1 MYVEFLKSKPHEVA
15 DIIKT
20 NPIAFVPFGALEWH
34 GEHNILGVD
43 SIKAIEICKRTIEI
57 TGGVLFPCINYG
69 AFNTMNFP
77 FTLKS
82 PSKPY
87 IRMTRKVVKQL
98 YAMGFKIIILLTGH
112 YPTKQIKQVRKAAK
126 RISKKNPDCFAL
138 GIPEQYLIPDLDYYG
153 DHAAFWETSLMMAIN
168 QNYVD
173 LRNIPKGMNFTERS
187 RIHGILGIDPTIST
201 IETGKKALDLMVKR
215 LSNAILEVQKT
226 HSIKLFNDIYENYAN
241 IRGSKFDFTKTLRI
255 YGIND
260 KKEGLK
266 YLSWMLFKKGK
277 HDPEFQDKNIKL

>member
-1 MYVEFLKSKPHEVA
+1 
-15 DIIKT
+15 
-20 NPIAFVPFGALEWH
+20 
-34 GEHNILGVD
+34 
-43 SIKAIEICKRTIEI
+43 
-57 TGGVLFPCINYG
+57 
-69 AFNTMNFP
+69 
-77 FTLKS
+77 
-82 PSKPY
+82 
-87 IRMTRKVVKQL
+87 
-98 YAMGFKIIILLTGH
+98 
-112 YPTKQIKQVRKAAK
+112 
-126 RISKKNPDCFAL
+126 
-138 GIPEQYLIPDLDYYG
+138 
-153 DHAAFWETSLMMAIN
+153 MMAIN

-241 IRGSKFDFTKTLRI
+241 IRGSKLNFTKTFRI

-277 HDPEFQDKNIKL
+277 YDPEFQDKNIKL